1 MPEGYDYTK
10 CKREIYIHSAAPQSA
25 GCFWNFPARTYRK
38 QSSYLQ
44 TSIHATTLSQTLCL
58 VWFFI
63 MIPMAMTQGKLFKI
77 FYNKFFLTWCI
88 GAYLSFSVTP
98 NVPVT
103 YIALNIS
110 LPTSPGLVTISC
122 NQCFSVNKWLSSG
135 TKFSWWEKG
144 MHDAALLTRLKF
156 STST

>member
-1 MPEGYDYTK
+1 M
-10 CKREIYIHSAAPQSA
+10 
-25 GCFWNFPARTYRK
+25 AR
-38 QSSYLQ
+38 
-44 TSIHATTLSQTLCL
+44 
-58 VWFFI
+58 
-63 MIPMAMTQGKLFKI
+63 KLFKI
-77 FYNKFFLTWCI
+77 FYNKFFLTWYI

-135 TKFSWWEKG
+135 TKFGWWEKG
-144 MHDAALLTRLKF
+144 MHNAALLTKLKF
-156 STST
+156 SSSRTQLDVLTERFPFSPGLKNPSCIFYSCYLIDIDLNCLFAITWLFAQVAGNRTTCTPFFSVFKCM